1 MTFLFCRACISLT
14 QIPRLFIHAA
24 TISLGS
30 QRPQQTLL
38 LLRCRSLPP
47 GTRRWGARDLNIVFE
62 AAEVP
67 AAPPR
72 AHARRCLCRDP
83 PQGQLVCI
91 TGSQRLREER
101 EADCPVGWGVEG
113 NRQVVVD
120 AVVDQRLRG
129 DAEEGAKLTATIR
142 RAARGG
148 NANAQLVFQ
157 VSGSARSSLGL
168 MHEDDLQA

>member
-1 MTFLFCRACISLT
+1 M
-14 QIPRLFIHAA
+14 
-24 TISLGS
+24 
-30 QRPQQTLL
+30 
-38 LLRCRSLPP
+38 
-47 GTRRWGARDLNIVFE
+47 
-62 AAEVP
+62 
-67 AAPPR
+67 
-72 AHARRCLCRDP
+72 
-83 PQGQLVCI
+83 CI